1 MANRLVSIRKDRGWE
16 HSSAGAVAPHL
27 PRVLPGSR
35 ALGADW
41 YKLWQEEERE
51 IKTEEQ
57 LLSS

>member
-16 HSSAGAVAPHL
+16 HSSAGAAAPHL
-27 PRVLPGSR
+27 PRVLPGSQ